1 MYRAIERNKR
11 YSIAL
16 IVLFALVVVAL
27 SAWLSIAA
35 QSPWPAI
42 VVIGFAG
49 GYTWWQLRSAL
60 KSAAKHAGCIEVSAA
75 QEPELCR
82 VVENLAIRN
91 GMPVPRVCVIED
103 AEPNALALGMSPDNA
118 LVAAT
123 RELLNSLTPTELEAV
138 MAHEMAHIK
147 NYDSRV
153 KLTLFALVGSIAVI
167 ASMLFAT
174 GIALVTVRAGLRSK
188 VFFAMIGLGIL
199 VTGALFAIVAYVI
212 GPLVSAAVS
221 RRREY
226 LADASAVEMT
236 RYGEGLI
243 TALQKIE
250 RAPRRPGRVA
260 IATQSFY
267 FASPFRGGFF
277 ASWVASHPSTQKR
290 VERLEAMETNF

>member
-16 IVLFALVVVAL
+16 IALFALIVIAL
-27 SAWLSIAA
+27 STWLSFAA

-42 VVIGFAG
+42 LVIGFTG

-60 KSAAKHAGCIEVSAA
+60 KSAAKHAGCVEVSET

-82 VVENLAIRN
+82 IVENLAIRN
-91 GMPVPRVCVIED
+91 GMPRPKVCVIED

-123 RELLNSLTPTELEAV
+123 RGLLNSMTPTELEAV
-138 MAHEMAHIK
+138 MAHEMSHIK

-167 ASMLFAT
+167 ASTMVAT
-174 GIALVTVRAGLRSK
+174 GVALVTVRLGFKNKA
-188 VFFAMIGLGIL
+188 FFALVGLGIL
-199 VTGALFAIVAYVI
+199 TIAALFAVVAYLI
-212 GPLVSAAVS
+212 GPFVSAAVS
-221 RRREY
+221 RKREY
-226 LADASAVEMT
+226 LADASAFEMT
-236 RYGEGLI
+236 RYGDGLV

-250 RAPRRPGRVA
+250 RSPRQPKRTA

-267 FASPFRGGFF
+267 FSSPFRGGFF
-277 ASWVASHPSTQKR
+277 ASWVASHPSTVKR
-290 VERLEAMETNF
+290 VERLEAMETSF